1 MPVGVMLASMSS
13 TELTEWRAYYE
24 LAAEERDRATKK
36 PAMTAAD
43 LRAALGHR
51 VIKKKG

>member
-13 TELTEWRAYYE
+13 AEITEWNALFR
-24 LAAEERDRATKK
+24 LRAEERDRATKK

-43 LRAALGHR
+43 IRAALGHR
-51 VIKKKG
+51 VIKKRG

>member
-1 MPVGVMLASMSS
+1 MPVGVMLASMPS
-13 TELTEWRAYYE
+13 TELTEWRAYFE
-24 LAAEERDRATKK
+24 IAAEERERATKK

-43 LRAALGHR
+43 IRAALGHR

>member
-1 MPVGVMLASMSS
+1 MPVGVMLASMPS

-24 LAAEERDRATKK
+24 LTAEERERATKK

-43 LRAALGHR
+43 IRAALGHR

>member
-13 TELTEWRAYYE
+13 TELTEWRAFFE
-24 LAAEERDRATKK
+24 VRAEEAERAKKK